1 MLLMISLQVF
11 CKAYKQVDS
20 STHPGMRHLFGTW
33 KGVFPPAPL
42 QIIEKELGFPPVIN
56 GSSGTTASRSDSQ
69 TQRPAHS
76 IHVNP
81 KYLQAR
87 QRLQQTRV
95 SRVLH
100 DLMHYVYFA
109 AKLL

>member
-1 MLLMISLQVF
+1 
-11 CKAYKQVDS
+11 
-20 STHPGMRHLFGTW
+20 MRHLFGTW

-42 QIIEKELGFPPVIN
+42 QIIEKELGFSPIIN

-69 TQRPAHS
+69 SQRPAHS

-81 KYLQAR
+81 KYLEAR

-95 SRVLH
+95 SKVLH
-100 DLMHYVYFA
+100 DFNAPCLFCCTVFIENFFFN
-109 AKLL
+109 LPQC